1 LSTTRLSAAL
11 KEIGHAIPPTGIT
24 RIEKGTRRVDSDDLV
39 ALAVVLKVSPTALL
53 LPSTIVGTVELT
65 DGKAVAAL
73 DAWLWATSQQPLDR
87 PEGGEER
94 SAARDDHQVYSLPP
108 GLRRWWPKPEEYGPG
123 IYEDGKFHPLPDSIG
138 EPEG

>member
-1 LSTTRLSAAL
+1 MTATTPPSEGRDTGWGPISRYVAETLVRLRTTRGLSTTRLSAAL

-73 DAWLWATSQQPLDR
+73 DAWLWAT
-87 PEGGEER
+87 
-94 SAARDDHQVYSLPP
+94 
-108 GLRRWWPKPEEYGPG
+108 
-123 IYEDGKFHPLPDSIG
+123 
-138 EPEG
+138 